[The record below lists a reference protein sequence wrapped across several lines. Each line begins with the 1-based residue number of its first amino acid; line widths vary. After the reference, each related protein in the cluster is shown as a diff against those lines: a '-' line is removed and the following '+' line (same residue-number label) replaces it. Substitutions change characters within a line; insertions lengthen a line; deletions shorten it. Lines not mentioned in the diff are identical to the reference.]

1 MKEYYGRC
9 HCGNIN
15 FAFQSEESVEIW
27 KCNCSICCLYDYE
40 HLFIKHEE
48 FSLIKGKTKIS
59 CPTLT
64 LPDAIVPA
72 KPLKSELGRLT
83 HCTGNLSGRL
93 TFEVLVSTVSKN
105 PRSVGPLYQFMW
117 LERRIMLPPCK
128 AETGIAASFLN

>member
-59 CPTLT
+59 SYSFGTKSAAHLFCKVCGIKSFYQPRSH
-64 LPDAIVPA
+64 PDMYSVN
-72 KPLKSELGRLT
+72 LK
-83 HCTGNLSGRL
+83 C
-93 TFEVLVSTVSKN
+93 VKN
-105 PRSVGPLYQFMW
+105 PPKVKKLIHFN
-117 LERRIMLPPCK
+117 
-128 AETGIAASFLN
+128 GINFEESIDKT